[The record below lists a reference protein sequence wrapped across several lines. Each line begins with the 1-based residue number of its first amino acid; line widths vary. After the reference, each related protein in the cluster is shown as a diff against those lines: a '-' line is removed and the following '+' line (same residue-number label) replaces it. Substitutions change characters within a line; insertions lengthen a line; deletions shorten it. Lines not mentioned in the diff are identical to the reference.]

1 MIFICFD
8 KLYISLGFKGSTC
21 HGKQM
26 NKLSEKRRI
35 LLFSLWIYFTIAA
48 HTFHQKINVTSEAEP
63 IMKTIAIYTS
73 EVRLS
78 QIFLIKIIIINS
90 IKML

>member
-1 MIFICFD
+1 M
-8 KLYISLGFKGSTC
+8 
-21 HGKQM
+21 
-26 NKLSEKRRI
+26 
-35 LLFSLWIYFTIAA
+35 AA
-48 HTFHQKINVTSEAEP
+48 HTFHQKMKVTSEAEP

-78 QIFLIKIIIINS
+78 LIFLIKIIIINS